1 MASLPLLFFFF
12 FSFLIIISTALTSAT
27 TSTPTSNTIKISLSP
42 LPHHSSSDPSQILY
56 NLATSSVARAH
67 HLKQP
72 KPKTNTTS
80 SLLKN
85 PLFPHSYGG
94 YTISLSF
101 GTPSQKLT
109 FIMDTGSSLSWFPC
123 TSRYLCSQ
131 CSFPNVDPEKIR
143 TFFPKFSSSSKLVGC
158 KNPKCSWLFGPDV
171 ESRCQDC
178 EPTSKNCTQKCPPYL
193 MQYGLGST
201 GGLLLVEN
209 LVFPQK
215 TFQDFLVGCSII
227 SNRQPAGIAGF
238 GRSPESL
245 PSQLGLRK
253 FSYCLVSR
261 RFDDAGVTS
270 NMLLET
276 GSDSGDAK
284 TPGLSYTPFYKN
296 QVASN
301 PVFQEFYYVTLRK
314 ILVGDKHVKVPNS
327 FLVPGS
333 EGNGGTIVDSG
344 STFTFMERPVF
355 ELVSKEFEKQMGN
368 YSRAREVENVS
379 GLSPC
384 FNISGY
390 KSIKVPELIFHFKGG
405 AKMALP
411 MANYFSF
418 LVNNVVCLMVVTD
431 NVVGQGARGGPAIIL
446 GNFQQQN
453 YYIEF
458 DLANERFGFA
468 KQSCV

>member
-1 MASLPLLFFFF
+1 MASLPF
-12 FSFLIIISTALTSAT
+12 FSFLSFLIIYTTLTSTASSAT
-27 TSTPTSNTIKISLSP
+27 TSSTIKISLSP
-42 LPHHSSSDPSQILY
+42 FPHHTSSNLYQILN
-56 NLATSSVARAH
+56 NLATSSVARAN
-67 HLKQP
+67 HLKHP
-72 KPKTNTTS
+72 KAKTNITS
-80 SLLKN
+80 SLLKT

-101 GTPSQKLT
+101 GTPPQTLT

-123 TSRYLCSQ
+123 TARYLCSQ
-131 CSFPNVDPEKIR
+131 CSFPNVDPSKIPI
-143 TFFPKFSSSSKLVGC
+143 FSPKLSSSKKLLGC
-158 KNPKCSWLFGPDV
+158 KNPKCSWLFGPNV
-171 ESRCQDC
+171 ESSCQDC
-178 EPTSKNCTQKCPPYL
+178 EPTSKNCTQTCPPYL
-193 MQYGLGST
+193 IQYGLGST
-201 GGLLLVEN
+201 GGLLLLES

-238 GRSPESL
+238 GRSLESL
-245 PSQLGLRK
+245 PSQLGLKK

-261 RFDDAGVTS
+261 RFDDTGVSS

-276 GSDSGDAK
+276 GSGSDDTKSK
-284 TPGLSYTPFYKN
+284 GLSYTPFYKN

-301 PVFQEFYYVTLRK
+301 PNFQEFYYVNLRK
-314 ILVGDKHVKVPNS
+314 ILVGDKHVKVPYS

-333 EGNGGTIVDSG
+333 DGNGGTIVDSG

-355 ELVSKEFEKQMGN
+355 ELVSKEFEKQMAN
-368 YSRAREVENVS
+368 YSRAPEIEKKS
-379 GLSPC
+379 GLAPC
-384 FNISGY
+384 FNLSGY
-390 KSIKVPELIFHFKGG
+390 KSINVPELIFHFKGG
-405 AKMALP
+405 AKMELP
-411 MANYFSF
+411 LANYFSF
-418 LVNNVVCLMVVTD
+418 VGDDKVVCLMVVSD
-431 NVVGQGARGGPAIIL
+431 NVIGQGVRGGPAIIL

>member
-1 MASLPLLFFFF
+1 MASLPFISSL
-12 FSFLIIISTALTSAT
+12 SFLIICTTLTSAAAAT
-27 TSTPTSNTIKISLSP
+27 ATIKVSLSP
-42 LPHHSSSDPSQILY
+42 FPHHPSSNAYQILN

-67 HLKQP
+67 HLKYYNP
-72 KPKTNTTS
+72 KANAKTNITS
-80 SLLKN
+80 SLLKT

-94 YTISLSF
+94 YTMSLSF
-101 GTPSQKLT
+101 GTPPQPLT

-131 CSFPNVDPEKIR
+131 CVFPNVDPAKIPI
-143 TFFPKFSSSSKLVGC
+143 FAPKLSSSKKLVGC
-158 KNPKCSWLFGPDV
+158 RNPKCSWLFGPNV

-178 EPTSKNCTQKCPPYL
+178 EPTSKNCTQTCPPYL
-193 MQYGLGST
+193 IQYGLGST

-215 TFQDFLVGCSII
+215 TFQDFLVGCSIV

-238 GRSPESL
+238 GRSAESL
-245 PSQLGLRK
+245 PSQLGLNK

-261 RFDDAGVTS
+261 RFDDTVISS

-276 GSDSGDAK
+276 GSGTGDAK

-296 QVASN
+296 QATSN
-301 PVFQEFYYVTLRK
+301 RAFKEFYYVTLRK
-314 ILVGDKHVKVPNS
+314 IVVGDKNVKVLYS

-333 EGNGGTIVDSG
+333 DGNGGTIVDSG

-368 YSRAREVENVS
+368 YSRAREVETMS
-379 GLSPC
+379 GLAPC

-390 KSIKVPELIFHFKGG
+390 KSVKFPELTFQFKGG
-405 AKMALP
+405 AKMVLP
-411 MANYFSF
+411 LANYFSF
-418 LVNNVVCLMVVTD
+418 VGDDKVVCLMVITD
-431 NVVGQGARGGPAIIL
+431 NVVDQGSQGGPAIIL
-446 GNFQQQN
+446 GSFQQQN

-458 DLANERFGFA
+458 DLANDRFGFA
-468 KQSCV
+468 KKRCA